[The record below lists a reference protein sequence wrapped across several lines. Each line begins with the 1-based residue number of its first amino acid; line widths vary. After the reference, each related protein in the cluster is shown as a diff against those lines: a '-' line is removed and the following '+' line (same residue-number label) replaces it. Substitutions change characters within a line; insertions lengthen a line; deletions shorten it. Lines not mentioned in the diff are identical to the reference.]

1 MSLKENLIGAVQKY
15 LKANDSALAFF
26 KGMGKE
32 GKLRAEEYLGFLQ
45 KTELEEHTLYYT
57 VLTHIQSKLGSS
69 TNLRNDLASALCVY
83 RNISKQDIERE
94 TETIFS
100 RNISMNGFVIK
111 AHDDCKTEAMVT
123 LLVKQPTL
131 APVPTTPSPTL

>member
-1 MSLKENLIGAVQKY
+1 MSLKLKLTVAVQKY
-15 LKANDSALAFF
+15 ITANDSVFSFF

-32 GKLRAEEYLGFLQ
+32 GKKRAEEYLGFLN

-57 VLTHIQSKLGSS
+57 VLTHIQSQLGSS
-69 TNLRNDLASALCVY
+69 TNLRNDLASVLCEY
-83 RNISKQDIERE
+83 RNISEKDIERE
-94 TETIFS
+94 TDTIFS
-100 RNISMNGFVIK
+100 RNIAMNGFILK